1 MHLVTNKINDN
12 WNRLKQKGIKQ
23 FRTKNRPLLVTK
35 NYKNIDWSL
44 AQTYIIKS
52 RQTGLSKLIREEVQ
66 QKQLERLAG
75 ALENINTWGLKMKR

>member
-1 MHLVTNKINDN
+1 MRLVTNKINDN
-12 WNRLKQKGIKQ
+12 WNCLKQKGIKQ
-23 FRTKNRPLLVTK
+23 FRTKNRPLIVTK

-52 RQTGLSKLIREEVQ
+52 HQTGLSKLIREEVQ
-66 QKQLERLAG
+66 QKHLERLAG